1 MKYRVT
7 LLALILMLMASVGVA
22 YSADDKEKQK
32 ETAAT
37 DAATPW
43 LALVDSGQYA
53 ESWFQAASAF
63 RGKVSKEQ
71 WKNALDS
78 VRAPLG
84 KVQSRQLKS
93 ATYTTSIPNAPAGE
107 YVILLYET
115 NFERAPGM
123 IETVTPVLEKDGK
136 WKVSG
141 YFVKRAG
148 S

>member
-1 MKYRVT
+1 MI
-7 LLALILMLMASVGVA
+7 LLTAFAGVA
-22 YSADDKEKQK
+22 FSANEKEK
-32 ETAAT
+32 AAA

-63 RGKVSKEQ
+63 RGAVSKEQ

-84 KVQSRQLKS
+84 KMVSRQLKS
-93 ATYTTSIPNAPAGE
+93 ATYTTKIPNVPAGE
-107 YVILLYET
+107 YVIIQYET
-115 NFERAPGM
+115 NFEHASGM
-123 IETVTPVLEKDGK
+123 VETVTPMLEKDGK

-141 YFVKRAG
+141 YYVKRAG
-148 S
+148 Q